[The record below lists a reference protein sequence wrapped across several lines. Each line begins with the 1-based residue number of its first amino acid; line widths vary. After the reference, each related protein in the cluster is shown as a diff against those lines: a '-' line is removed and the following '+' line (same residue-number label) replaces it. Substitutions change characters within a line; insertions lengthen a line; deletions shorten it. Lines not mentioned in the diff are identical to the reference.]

1 MRVGFIGLGTMG
13 SGISANMRKAGHE
26 MVVHDARRQ
35 AAEKICAAGAEWA
48 DSPKAVAEATEVVFT
63 SLPGPKEF
71 EAVVRG
77 DKGLIAGMSRGQPLF
92 DLTTNSPTVIRNL
105 EPLFAERGAVLLD
118 SPVSGGPAG
127 AHSGKMAI
135 WVGGDEQV
143 FQRYRPVLDAAG
155 DQVSYIGP
163 IGAASV
169 AKLVHN
175 LSGYMIQTA
184 LAEAFTMGVKA
195 GVDPLTLWK
204 AVRNGVTGRRRT
216 FDGLA
221 DHFLPDVFDPPR
233 FALKLA
239 HKDVSL
245 ATQVGREMGVPMR
258 LANLTLEEMT
268 EALARGWEGRD
279 SRSSMI
285 LQKERSGLDDQGRS
299 RRHRRRP
306 ARQEQRLIG
315 SRSSRS
321 ASASEPTRMDHEP
334 AGSGGEPRS
343 LKRRAT
349 TASPA
354 PACPWAAG
362 RRGRGRP
369 GSSARASPRG
379 RRNSPSRARGWTTS
393 GW

>member
-1 MRVGFIGLGTMG
+1 MRVGFIGLGLMG
-13 SGISANMRKAGHE
+13 SGISANLKKAGHQ
-26 MVVHDARRQ
+26 MVVHDARRE

-48 DSPKAVAEATEVVFT
+48 ASPKEVAAATEVVFT
-63 SLPGPKEF
+63 SLPGPPQF
-71 EAVVRG
+71 EAVV
-77 DKGLIAGMSRGQPLF
+77 KGENGLLAGMQRGQPLF
-92 DLTTNSPTVIRNL
+92 DFSTNSPTVVRAL
-105 EPLFAERGAVLLD
+105 APLFAERGAVLLD
-118 SPVSGGPAG
+118 SPVSGGPGG
-127 AHSGKMAI
+127 AASGKMAI
-135 WVGGDEQV
+135 WVGGDEEV
-143 FQRYRPVLDAAG
+143 FKRYRHVLDAAG
-155 DQVSYIGP
+155 DQVAYIGP

-221 DHFLPDVFDPPR
+221 DNFLLDVYDPPR

-245 ATQVGREMGVPMR
+245 ATQVGKEMGVPMR

-285 LQKERSGLDDQGRS
+285 LQKERAGVDMKVDKDDIAAVLR
-299 RRHRRRP
+299 
-306 ARQEQRLIG
+306 E
-315 SRSSRS
+315 
-321 ASASEPTRMDHEP
+321 
-334 AGSGGEPRS
+334 GGN
-343 LKRRAT
+343 A
-349 TASPA
+349 
-354 PACPWAAG
+354 
-362 RRGRGRP
+362 
-369 GSSARASPRG
+369 
-379 RRNSPSRARGWTTS
+379 
-393 GW
+393 

>member
-118 SPVSGGPAG
+118 SR
-127 AHSGKMAI
+127 
-135 WVGGDEQV
+135 VGGDEQV

-285 LQKERSGLDDQGRS
+285 LQKERSGLTIKVD
-299 RRHRRRP
+299 P
-306 ARQEQRLIG
+306 ADI
-315 SRSSRS
+315 
-321 ASASEPTRMDHEP
+321 
-334 AGSGGEPRS
+334 
-343 LKRRAT
+343 
-349 TASPA
+349 
-354 PACPWAAG
+354 AAVL
-362 RRGRGRP
+362 RDK
-369 GSSARASPRG
+369 SNA
-379 RRNSPSRARGWTTS
+379 
-393 GW
+393 